1 LNALT
6 WTAGLGIALLVPMGM
21 GAFAAE
27 PATGSI
33 YTCVDSNGRRI
44 TSDRPISA
52 CLDREQREL
61 GATGNVRRI
70 IGPSLTEHERTL
82 QAAQQRK
89 QEEEQNR
96 IAEDRRRERV
106 LIARYPDK
114 ATHDAERAAALES
127 VDAVA
132 ATAVNRINE
141 LKDRR
146 KAIDAEMEF
155 YQKDPAKA
163 PMSLRRKLVSND
175 ADIEEQQRF
184 IAAQGQE
191 KNRISKRFDA
201 ELAQL
206 KQLWAAR
213 ASVPAAPPGK
223 TEAAAR

>member
-1 LNALT
+1 MNAYGRI
-6 WTAGLGIALLVPMGM
+6 AGWVIALLLPAGM
-21 GAFAAE
+21 GALAADTG
-27 PATGSI
+27 TGSI
-33 YTCVDSNGRRI
+33 YTCVDANGRRI

-61 GATGNVRRI
+61 GATGTVRRI
-70 IGPSLTEHERTL
+70 IGPSLTEHERAL

-89 QEEEQNR
+89 LEEEQNR
-96 IAEDRRRERV
+96 IAEERRRERV
-106 LIARYPDK
+106 LISRYPDR
-114 ATHDAERAAALES
+114 AAHDTERAAALES
-127 VDAVA
+127 VDAVT
-132 ATAVNRINE
+132 ATAVKRIEE

-163 PMSLRRKLVSND
+163 PMKLRRQLASNE

-184 IAAQGQE
+184 IAGQDQE
-191 KNRISKRFDA
+191 KRRIHKRFDA

-213 ASVPAAPPGK
+213 APVPAVLPGGAA
-223 TEAAAR
+223 AAAR